1 MMHVLAA
8 SAICSKHSNALLP
21 VFSSWSRAMALG
33 SPELL
38 VLIVHW
44 WLGRALATGRELQHW
59 RIVTAAHTTWLRVA
73 RTCARARGYGGPFGT
88 ASQLF
93 LNVYLENIP
102 KPRGMP
108 FAPCPQVRAIMEA
121 LPPPVHNLVFY
132 DERVSVQWFAQS
144 FTYNSGHTLLMYEGL
159 LQGKG
164 FHQLLLQLV
173 VMTRHQG
180 RPVAEVVDLSSSRRP
195 L

>member
-8 SAICSKHSNALLP
+8 SAICSKHSNALP

-44 WLGRALATGRELQHW
+44 MTECTSHRWLGRALATGRELQHW
-59 RIVTAAHTTWLRVA
+59 QRIATAAHTTWLRVA
-73 RTCARARGYGGPFGT
+73 CTCARARGYGGPFGT

-93 LNVYLENIP
+93 LNVYLESIP

-108 FAPCPQVRAIMEA
+108 FAPCPQVWAIMEA

-132 DERVSVQWFAQS
+132 DERVSVQWLAQS

-159 LQGKG
+159 LQGK
-164 FHQLLLQLV
+164 
-173 VMTRHQG
+173 
-180 RPVAEVVDLSSSRRP
+180 
-195 L
+195 